1 LKIEVFLLG
10 AMGWNFLRIKM
21 ACWGGNWVIA
31 GLFGVLLGFCWVIW
45 VIAGFLLGFLGS
57 PGFFGLSPH
66 KDRDI

>member
-1 LKIEVFLLG
+1 
-10 AMGWNFLRIKM
+10 M